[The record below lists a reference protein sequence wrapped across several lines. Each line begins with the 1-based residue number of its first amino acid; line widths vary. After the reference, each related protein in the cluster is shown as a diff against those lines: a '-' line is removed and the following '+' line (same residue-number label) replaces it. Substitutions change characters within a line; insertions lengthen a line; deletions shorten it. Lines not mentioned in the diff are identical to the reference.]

1 MVSYFNVN
9 SKCCVNVA
17 LIPDG
22 LESVV
27 IYSGKEVYI
36 HCEEHGI
43 FMHFPEHE
51 MKKEITT
58 TVTSLRSSTE
68 DYVLP
73 DDAELVSGVYQIHA
87 SEALQST
94 VDVEIQHCVCVLHP
108 DEAFSMSFVHSNSNQ
123 GPPYQ
128 FTLINGGEL
137 KPNTRYGKI
146 KLSSFSKFAL
156 VRFLKHLL
164 RPPPPVIC
172 AIHVFSRQISPG
184 KYEVHVVVTK
194 DLKDTITVSIPFSI
208 H

>member
-1 MVSYFNVN
+1 MNVS
-9 SKCCVNVA
+9 

-22 LESVV
+22 LQSVV
-27 IYSGKEVYI
+27 IYSGLEV
-36 HCEEHGI
+36 HLQWEEHGI
-43 FMHFPEHE
+43 FMQFPEHE

-68 DYVLP
+68 EYILP
-73 DDAELVSGVYQIHA
+73 DDAEFVSAVYQIHA
-87 SEALQST
+87 SEALPIT
-94 VDVEIQHCVCVLHP
+94 VDIEIQHCVRLSHP
-108 DEAFSMSFVHSNSNQ
+108 DEAFSMDFVHSNSNQ
-123 GPPYQ
+123 DPPYQ
-128 FTLINGGEL
+128 FTVISGGEF

-156 VRFLKHLL
+156 IRYLKHRL

-172 AIHVFSRQISPG
+172 ATHVFMRQISPG